1 MKITINGTEKE
12 ITFKEYTRRIDKWYK
27 NILYKDIN
35 VDISENAQWMKFSP
49 LVLEEANDYIIKEL
63 TWLTADEVDDLSQET
78 YNKVLAEC
86 KKLQNPPQKYME

>member
-12 ITFKEYTRRIDKWYK
+12 ITLKEYTRRIDKWYK

-63 TWLTADEVDDLSQET
+63 TWLTADEVDDLAQGT
-78 YNKVLAEC
+78 YNKLLVEC
-86 KKLQNPPQKYME
+86 NKLKNPPQK